1 MKKIADMID
10 IVPNPDK
17 KQWDQYAAENVAA
30 KYSHLFDWG
39 EMLASTYGLP
49 IVRLA
54 AIDRQTG
61 EMTGILP
68 LILFAPPGKSKR
80 LISLPYTDAAGILAD
95 DWQSADRLLL
105 AAMELASEYE
115 ADHVEL
121 RQDGALQTFF
131 QQQMATGTWCHTPYN
146 FKTGL
151 LRPLPAAVD
160 ALWLEL
166 SAKVRNQIRKA
177 RRCGCVRKV
186 GGADLLADFF
196 AVFSENMRDL
206 GSPVHAR
213 ELFRSLL
220 DSESLRTGIIVIYLQ
235 AKPAAAAFV
244 LRQNATVFNPWAS
257 SLRRYRPS
265 CPNMLLYWSML
276 EYAVQKHCR
285 WFDFGR
291 STPNA
296 PACRFK
302 VQWGAGMEL
311 LVWHVFSGMG
321 QCWDPR
327 SESLSYEDWK
337 SMELERSRRN
347 GPVVRRWISL

>member
-1 MKKIADMID
+1 MID
-10 IVPNPDK
+10 ILPNPEK

-39 EMLASTYGLP
+39 GNLASTYTLP
-49 IVRLA
+49 IFRLA
-54 AIDRQTG
+54 AIKRQTSK
-61 EMTGILP
+61 MSGILP

-80 LISLPYTDAAGILAD
+80 LISLPYTDAAGILTD
-95 DWQSADRLLL
+95 DWQSGHRLLF
-105 AAMELASEYE
+105 AAMDLADEYG

-121 RQDGALQTFF
+121 RQDGALQSFF
-131 QQQMATGTWCHTPYN
+131 QQQKTIGTWCYTPYN

-160 ALWLEL
+160 ALWWEL

-177 RRCGCVRKV
+177 RHCGCVAKE
-186 GGADLLADFF
+186 GEADLLDDFY

-206 GSPVHAR
+206 GSPVHGL
-213 ELFRSLL
+213 ELLQNL
-220 DSESLRTGIIVIYLQ
+220 VDSESLRTGIIVIYLH
-235 AKPAAAAFV
+235 AKPAAAAIV
-244 LRQNATVFNPWAS
+244 LLHNETLFNPWAS

-276 EYAVQKHCR
+276 EYAVKNHCR

-291 STPNA
+291 SSPDA
-296 PACRFK
+296 PTCRFK
-302 VQWGAGMEL
+302 VQWGAGMESL
-311 LVWHVFSGMG
+311 IWHVFSRMPKS
-321 QCWDPR
+321 WNPR
-327 SESLSYEDWK
+327 SESLEYENWK
-337 SMELERSRRN
+337 SMELERSRRD